1 MWTLFI
7 LTYFT
12 LHLQVPQL
20 NRRPEASW
28 LLSSPVSLL
37 LLFTRWLSATG
48 LPPKGQH
55 LQPPTH
61 SFLSRVFAGAHTNSH
76 PTGPDRS
83 CQAQACTTLLRQHR
97 HSTPEQVRRV
107 CVCEFIQVCLQSSQ
121 VLLDFYSVEFNIMGS
136 EITPI
141 KIPIEIQYM
150 HLLTKVFPGLNNN
163 ITTSHINHV
172 QNKSA

>member
-7 LTYFT
+7 LPYFA

-28 LLSSPVSLL
+28 LLPSPVSLL
-37 LLFTRWLSATG
+37 LLFTRWLSAAG

-55 LQPPTH
+55 LQPPTQP
-61 SFLSRVFAGAHTNSH
+61 FLSRVFAGAHTNSH

-107 CVCEFIQVCLQSSQ
+107 CVWEFVQVCLQSLSQ
-121 VLLDFYSVEFNIMGS
+121 VLLDFYSVEFNIMRS
-136 EITPI
+136 EITP
-141 KIPIEIQYM
+141 
-150 HLLTKVFPGLNNN
+150 N
-163 ITTSHINHV
+163 HIRWNTIHAAV
-172 QNKSA
+172 NKSISRAK